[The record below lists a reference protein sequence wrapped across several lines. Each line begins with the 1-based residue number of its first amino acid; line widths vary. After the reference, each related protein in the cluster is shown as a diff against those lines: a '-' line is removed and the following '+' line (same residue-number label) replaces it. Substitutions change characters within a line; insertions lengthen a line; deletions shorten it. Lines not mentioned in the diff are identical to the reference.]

1 MKRIRRSDEH
11 ITKNVRQ
18 LGKGRGEE
26 SNITRS
32 RPKIIWKRQE
42 ETVNEDLNELGLDE
56 NLAGERKEAPYNF

>member
-1 MKRIRRSDEH
+1 MH

-18 LGKGRGEE
+18 LGKRRGVGG
-26 SNITRS
+26 NITRS

-42 ETVNEDLNELGLDE
+42 ETVNENLNELGLDE

>member
-1 MKRIRRSDEH
+1 MH

-18 LGKGRGEE
+18 LWKGRGEE

-42 ETVNEDLNELGLDE
+42 ETVIEGLNELGLDE